1 MRACRFV
8 ARCVTVMLALCA
20 PLVGA
25 TPYRPASD
33 GEIVETLP
41 ASAGTPADRAT
52 RALRA
57 AVARD
62 PTNIDLAL
70 RLASLYLARAR
81 IESDP
86 RPLGRAEATL
96 APWWNA
102 PDAPAAVL
110 VLRATIEQSGHAFDD
125 ARADLARALAREPA
139 NAQAWLTLATV
150 QQVTGNVA
158 GAAASCQRLA
168 DIAAPPI
175 ASTCA
180 ASVDGVSG
188 RAAEAFDALDRLRAQ
203 ALSSRSPDA
212 TLATWTTTLQ
222 AELAERLG
230 RTGEAER
237 LYRASRALDQR
248 DVYTIA
254 VYADFLLDAH
264 READVLAMIAAD
276 TPVDILLLRRV
287 QAAVRSR
294 ASDAARDADA
304 LGERF
309 AALRARGDRVH
320 LREEARYTLEIEG
333 KPDAALALALDD
345 WRVQK
350 EPLDARIVL
359 EAALGAH
366 KPAAA
371 RDVVDWIAATH
382 LEGER
387 LAALA
392 QQANTETGR

>member
-8 ARCVTVMLALCA
+8 ARCAAVMLALFA
-20 PLVGA
+20 PLAGA

-33 GEIVETLP
+33 SEIVETLP
-41 ASAGTPADRAT
+41 AGAGSPADRAT

-62 PTNIDLAL
+62 PANIDLAL
-70 RLASLYLARAR
+70 RLASLYVARAR

-102 PDAPAAVL
+102 AEPPVPVL

-125 ARADLARALAREPA
+125 ARAHLALALAREPA

-150 QQVTGNVA
+150 QQVTGNPG
-158 GAAASCQRLA
+158 GAAASCRRLA
-168 DIAAPPI
+168 EIAAPPI

-188 RAAEAFDALDRLRAQ
+188 RAAEAFDVLDRTAHGT
-203 ALSSRSPDA
+203 DA
-212 TLATWTTTLQ
+212 TLATWATTLQ

-230 RTGEAER
+230 RPADAGR
-237 LYRASRALDQR
+237 LYRASRALDPH

-254 VYADFLLDAH
+254 AYADFLLDAH
-264 READVLAMIAAD
+264 RDADVLAMIPAD
-276 TPVDILLLRRV
+276 TPVDILLLRRA
-287 QAAVRSR
+287 QAAARSR
-294 ASDAARDADA
+294 APDAKRDADA

-320 LREEARYTLEIEG
+320 LREEARYTLEILDR
-333 KPDAALALALDD
+333 PDAALVLALDD

-359 EAALGAH
+359 ETALAAH

-392 QQANTETGR
+392 RQATTEMGR